1 MVRVTQIFELSK
13 KKTKNGKRKFK
24 AILYKIHPDNCVV
37 DKTGTEYNLNGI
49 TWIEQYCQDN
59 IESIVGMS
67 VTVEF
72 IDDDRVEIL
81 GHGETGIEDGVPVYN
96 NATMVGHFEKG
107 YITDME
113 IDGETYRVCVG
124 EGYFD
129 YMRYK
134 PFIDSIETK
143 MNNGDV
149 IFGSVEIMGKPEND
163 NKIKYLDGWKQ
174 EGRIPTEFVHSG
186 WSILSIK
193 PSDDKSTLV
202 EINQNKEVKVDM
214 DEKVLKDIIE
224 TTIKET
230 NSRNDELSATIT
242 ELNNTIAEKEN
253 TITELNASIE
263 QLQKALDDLKADME
277 TYWEERRVI
286 EEELAKA
293 KVAQRLAELN
303 EAIKDYSEEEQ
314 KYAEA
319 EINAF
324 KEDAINGN
332 IDTIISKICV
342 GIVAK
347 QKEEEKIAEQNSAKE
362 DDVEDIFSE
371 VCDGDNGTADEEISI
386 F

>member
-1 MVRVTQIFELSK
+1 MRVFELSK
-13 KKTKNGKRKFK
+13 KTTKNGMRKFK
-24 AILYKIHPDNCVV
+24 AVLHEVYPDDSVINN
-37 DKTGTEYNLNGI
+37 TGTKFNLNGI
-49 TWIEQYCQDN
+49 TWIEQYCQNN
-59 IESIVGMS
+59 IDSIKNMS

-72 IDDDRVEIL
+72 IDDDRIEIL
-81 GHGETGIEDGVPVYN
+81 GHGETGIEDGIPVYN
-96 NATMVGHFEKG
+96 NATVVGHFTDG
-107 YITDME
+107 YITDMKFNE
-113 IDGETYRVCVG
+113 ETLRVCVG
-124 EGYFD
+124 EGYLD

-134 PFIDSIETK
+134 PFVDSIEQRINDGET
-143 MNNGDV
+143 

-163 NKIKYLDGWKQ
+163 NKIVYLDGWKP
-174 EGRIPTEFVHSG
+174 EGRVILDFQYSG
-186 WSILSIK
+186 WAILSLK
-193 PSDDKSTLV
+193 PADDKSTLV

-230 NSRNDELSATIT
+230 NSRNDELSTTIT
-242 ELNNTIAEKEN
+242 ELNNIVAEKDGI
-253 TITELNASIE
+253 ITELNASIE
-263 QLQKALDDLKADME
+263 QLQKALDGLKADME
-277 TYWEERRVI
+277 TYWEERRII

-293 KVAQRLAELN
+293 KVAQRLNELN

-332 IDTIISKICV
+332 IDAIISKICV

-362 DDVEDIFSE
+362 DEVEDIFSE

>member
-1 MVRVTQIFELSK
+1 M
-13 KKTKNGKRKFK
+13 RKFK
-24 AILYKIHPDNCVV
+24 AVLHEVHPDDSVV
-37 DKTGTEYNLNGI
+37 NKTGTKYNLNGI

-59 IESIVGMS
+59 IASIKNMS

-96 NATMVGHFEKG
+96 NATVVGHFTNG

-113 IDGETYRVCVG
+113 FNGETSRVCVG
-124 EGYFD
+124 EGFFD

-134 PFIDSIETK
+134 PFIDNIEQRL
-143 MNNGDV
+143 NNGEA

-163 NKIKYLDGWKQ
+163 NKIIYLDGWKP
-174 EGRIPTEFVHSG
+174 EGRIVYDFQYSG
-186 WSILSIK
+186 WSILAIK
-193 PSDDKSTLV
+193 PADDKSTLV
-202 EINQNKEVKVDM
+202 ELNKNQNKEVKVDM

-230 NSRNDELSATIT
+230 NSRNDELSAIIT

-277 TYWEERRVI
+277 TYWEERRII

-293 KVAQRLAELN
+293 KVAQRLNELN

-332 IDTIISKICV
+332 IDAIISKICV

-371 VCDGDNGTADEEISI
+371 VCDGDNGTTDEEISI

>member
-1 MVRVTQIFELSK
+1 MRVTQIFEISK

-24 AILYKIHPDNCVV
+24 AILYKIHPDSCVV

-49 TWIEQYCQDN
+49 TWIEQYCQEN
-59 IESIVGMS
+59 IDSINGMS

-81 GHGETGIEDGVPVYN
+81 GHGETGIEDGIPVYN

-107 YITDME
+107 YIADME
-113 IDGETYRVCVG
+113 INGENCRVCVG

-134 PFIDSIETK
+134 PFIDDIETR
-143 MNNGDV
+143 MNNGEI
-149 IFGSVEIMGKPEND
+149 IFGSIEIMGKPEND
-163 NKIKYLDGWKQ
+163 NKIVYLDGWKP
-174 EGRIPTEFVHSG
+174 EGRIPIEFVHSG

-263 QLQKALDDLKADME
+263 QLQKALDGLKEEQE
-277 TYWEERRVI
+277 TYWAERDI
-286 EEELAKA
+286 LEKEIAKY

-332 IDTIISKICV
+332 IDAIISKICV

-371 VCDGDNGTADEEISI
+371 VCDGDNGTTDEEISI

>member
-1 MVRVTQIFELSK
+1 MRVFELSK
-13 KKTKNGKRKFK
+13 KTTKNGMRKFK
-24 AILYKIHPDNCVV
+24 AVLHEVYPDDSVINN
-37 DKTGTEYNLNGI
+37 TGTKFNLNGI
-49 TWIEQYCQDN
+49 TWIEQYCQNN
-59 IESIVGMS
+59 IDSIKNMS

-72 IDDDRVEIL
+72 IDDDRIEIL

-96 NATMVGHFEKG
+96 NATVVGHFTDG
-107 YITDME
+107 YITDMKFNE
-113 IDGETYRVCVG
+113 ETLRVCVG
-124 EGYFD
+124 EGYLD

-134 PFIDSIETK
+134 PFIDSIEQRINDGET
-143 MNNGDV
+143 

-163 NKIKYLDGWKQ
+163 NKIVYLDGWKP
-174 EGRIPTEFVHSG
+174 EGRVILDFQYSG
-186 WSILSIK
+186 WAILSLK
-193 PSDDKSTLV
+193 PADDKSTLV

-230 NSRNDELSATIT
+230 NSRNDELSTTIT
-242 ELNNTIAEKEN
+242 ELNNTIAEKDD

-293 KVAQRLAELN
+293 KVAQRLNELN
-303 EAIKDYSEEEQ
+303 EAIEDYSEEEQ

-362 DDVEDIFSE
+362 DNVEDIFSE
-371 VCDGDNGTADEEISI
+371 VCDGDNGTTDEEISI

>member
-1 MVRVTQIFELSK
+1 
-13 KKTKNGKRKFK
+13 
-24 AILYKIHPDNCVV
+24 
-37 DKTGTEYNLNGI
+37 
-49 TWIEQYCQDN
+49 
-59 IESIVGMS
+59 
-67 VTVEF
+67 
-72 IDDDRVEIL
+72 
-81 GHGETGIEDGVPVYN
+81 
-96 NATMVGHFEKG
+96 
-107 YITDME
+107 
-113 IDGETYRVCVG
+113 
-124 EGYFD
+124 
-129 YMRYK
+129 
-134 PFIDSIETK
+134 
-143 MNNGDV
+143 
-149 IFGSVEIMGKPEND
+149 
-163 NKIKYLDGWKQ
+163 
-174 EGRIPTEFVHSG
+174 
-186 WSILSIK
+186 
-193 PSDDKSTLV
+193 
-202 EINQNKEVKVDM
+202 M

-242 ELNNTIAEKEN
+242 ELNNTIAEKDD

-293 KVAQRLAELN
+293 KVAQRLNELN
-303 EAIKDYSEEEQ
+303 EAIEDYSEEEQ

-362 DDVEDIFSE
+362 DNVEDIFSE
-371 VCDGDNGTADEEISI
+371 VCDGDNGTTDEEISI